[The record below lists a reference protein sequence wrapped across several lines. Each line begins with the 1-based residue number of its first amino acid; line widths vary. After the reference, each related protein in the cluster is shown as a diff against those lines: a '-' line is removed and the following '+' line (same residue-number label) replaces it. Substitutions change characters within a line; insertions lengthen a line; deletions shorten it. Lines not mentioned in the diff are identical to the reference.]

1 MFKVGNL
8 KINFKHEYFYV
19 SEKTGE
25 PVYEGTGRFGVTCF
39 IYQEGVEEVIS
50 VGSVLIH
57 KGDQPDRVIGKK
69 YALRKALIKK
79 AYFVGKRHVIIWQW
93 DKHMRTKIWDAFWEW
108 VESWD
113 KKKEINPVGKTVIVY
128 DRYNFALPLKGMV
141 EKISEKDGA
150 YQIGFYSNQHGYPN
164 YMTKNHTYFFSQQCQ
179 IVKD

>member
-39 IYQEGVEEVIS
+39 IYQEGVEEAIS

-57 KGDQPDRVIGKK
+57 KGDQPDRIIGKK

-79 AYFVGKRHVIIWQW
+79 AYFVEKRHVIIWQW
-93 DKHMRTKIWDAFWEW
+93 DKHMRTKIWDAFWDW
-108 VESWD
+108 IESWD
-113 KKKEINPVGKTVIVY
+113 KKKKVEFVGCV
-128 DRYNFALPLKGMV
+128 DRYQPYLNPTLSTNLEIKSMSFTDNTHKNIISIINK
-141 EKISEKDGA
+141 KIKITLEE
-150 YQIGFYSNQHGYPN
+150 I
-164 YMTKNHTYFFSQQCQ
+164 
-179 IVKD
+179 